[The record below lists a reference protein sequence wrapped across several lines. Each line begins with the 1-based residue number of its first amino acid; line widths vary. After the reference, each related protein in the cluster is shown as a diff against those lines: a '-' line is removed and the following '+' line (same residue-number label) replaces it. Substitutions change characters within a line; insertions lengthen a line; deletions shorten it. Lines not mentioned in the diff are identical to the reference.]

1 MFNAIISAVSY
12 NYDIISK
19 NPTRCLHLST
29 SPLHFNGLASLQFFR
44 TSTFI
49 FVLPPDPLPSPV
61 LPPILPLKSLP
72 QPSLHHGFTPPPPSP
87 SPLNLQT
94 FLLFCQPINRLLRCF
109 YHSVQSPY
117 QCSTSNHRHHHYF
130 TNPFTAF
137 TILPPNL
144 RLLSLFYHP
153 TTILVLFYH
162 LTHDHSFFTQP
173 FYLITLPLNPLIH
186 HLSIT
191 QCCGTQPT
199 P

>member
-19 NPTRCLHLST
+19 NPTRCLRLST
-29 SPLHFNGLASLQFFR
+29 SPLHFNGLPSLQFFR

-49 FVLPPDPLPSPV
+49 FVLPPDPLPSP
-61 LPPILPLKSLP
+61 LFCHPFYHLNHSSPTLS
-72 QPSLHHGFTPPPPSP
+72 PSLFYPPP
-87 SPLNLQT
+87 NLQT

-130 TNPFTAF
+130 TSPFTTF
-137 TILPPNL
+137 TILPPSL

>member
-1 MFNAIISAVSY
+1 MDSLHFSSSAQVLSSLFY
-12 NYDIISK
+12 HPTHFHHQFCHPFYHLNHFP
-19 NPTRCLHLST
+19 NPTSITDL
-29 SPLHFNGLASLQFFR
+29 
-44 TSTFI
+44 
-49 FVLPPDPLPSPV
+49 
-61 LPPILPLKSLP
+61 
-72 QPSLHHGFTPPPPSP
+72 PPPPSP

-130 TNPFTAF
+130 TNPFAAF